1 MEVAFGATVQPVGHA
16 VERYFG
22 EIPMLSNDSPQMKV
36 LRLTW
41 ATLDWDK
48 EGEARDMSRFLPLPE
63 GDTLSDREREDLD
76 WVVARDKRKFA
87 CMPMLRDDYPF
98 EVAPLFTGLLQ
109 TPIFGRLWAEL
120 GDYFM
125 TASIRGTMNEVE
137 RAWLD
142 MGLLPIL
149 VNGWVQ
155 AGNIAVAAAN
165 GITADDI
172 LAIREGRLDAL
183 HPDGRDMV
191 DLVHQ
196 TVEGTL
202 TAERFREIAEKR
214 GVKWVIEAIGY
225 IVFRYASAII
235 DSLMWK
241 IQKIEVGDELIEEMF
256 TALRENKLGAQN
268 MMDKEAFAK
277 GSLQR

>member
-1 MEVAFGATVQPVGHA
+1 
-16 VERYFG
+16 
-22 EIPMLSNDSPQMKV
+22 MLPSDSPQMKV

-48 EGEARDMSRFLPLPE
+48 EGEGRDMSRFLPLPAN
-63 GDTLSDREREDLD
+63 DTLSDSERKDLD
-76 WVVARDKRKFA
+76 WVVARDERKFN
-87 CMPMLRDDYPF
+87 CMPMLRDEYPF

-109 TPIFGRLWAEL
+109 TPRLARLWAEL
-120 GDYFM
+120 GDYYM
-125 TASIRGTMNEVE
+125 TASIRGTLNEVE

-142 MGLLPIL
+142 MGLLPLL

-165 GITADDI
+165 GISADEI
-172 LAIREGRLDAL
+172 LAIREDRLDAL
-183 HPDGRDMV
+183 APDARAIV
-191 DLVHQ
+191 ELVRL

-202 TAERFREIAEKR
+202 TADRFHELAEKK
-214 GVKWVIEAIGY
+214 GTKWVMEAIGY

-241 IQKIEVGDELIEEMF
+241 IQKIEVGYELVDEMF
-256 TALRENKLGAQN
+256 SALREGKLGAQN
-268 MMDKEAFAK
+268 MMDKEAFAR
-277 GSLQR
+277 GSLDQ

>member
-1 MEVAFGATVQPVGHA
+1 M
-16 VERYFG
+16 
-22 EIPMLSNDSPQMKV
+22 
-36 LRLTW
+36 
-41 ATLDWDK
+41 
-48 EGEARDMSRFLPLPE
+48 
-63 GDTLSDREREDLD
+63 
-76 WVVARDKRKFA
+76 
-87 CMPMLRDDYPF
+87 
-98 EVAPLFTGLLQ
+98 
-109 TPIFGRLWAEL
+109 
-120 GDYFM
+120 
-125 TASIRGTMNEVE
+125 
-137 RAWLD
+137 
-142 MGLLPIL
+142 
-149 VNGWVQ
+149 Q

-183 HPDGRDMV
+183 DPDGREMV

-241 IQKIEVGDELIEEMF
+241 IQKIEVGDELVQEMF